1 MCFSATASFTAA
13 GFLLG
18 LGTITVR
25 AARQRR
31 QLPFAAI
38 PLLFAVQQLSEGI
51 VWWTFAHD
59 APWLN
64 AAMTQLYSFFSHV
77 LWPVYIPLAAL
88 LMEPVAWRRRVL
100 QAVTLAGLAVGLFLL
115 YVMVESPIV
124 SRPTGGHVE
133 YVSPH
138 FFAALT
144 MTLYLLSTTV
154 SLLLSSQR
162 GVRRFGMLA
171 LVSFAAAYGVY
182 ATWFISVWCFFAALL
197 SSVIAVHFF
206 QTTANPIGRSSA

>member
-1 MCFSATASFTAA
+1 M
-13 GFLLG
+13 
-18 LGTITVR
+18 R

-31 QLPFAAI
+31 ELPLASI
-38 PLLFAVQQLSEGI
+38 PLLFGVQQLSEGI
-51 VWWTFAHD
+51 VWWTFEHD
-59 APWLN
+59 AAWLN

-88 LMEPVAWRRRVL
+88 LMEPVAWRRRAL
-100 QAVTLAGLAVGLFLL
+100 QAGALAGVAVGLYLL
-115 YVMVESPIV
+115 YAMIESPIV

-133 YVSPH
+133 YESPH
-138 FFAALT
+138 FFATAAT
-144 MTLYLLSTTV
+144 ALYLLSTTA

-171 LVSFAAAYGVY
+171 LVSAAAAYGVY
-182 ATWFISVWCFFAALL
+182 ASWFISVWCFLAALL

-206 QTTANPIGRSSA
+206 QTNTNSIGRNSA